1 MPLYC
6 DSELYSVVREEH
18 LIHSDFFLRYLEFRE
33 EAEPSALI
41 LTCLSGGEVC
51 REVRYSAS
59 EIAARFA
66 YGRQELPRYRDSS
79 LGRILGLAYRP
90 ETAFLHEHFAFFA
103 SAPVDALHISA
114 DCGGRR
120 LEKDVRVIPYQS
132 PNRYRFPLRGTV
144 LVTDTYPSVNSHRW
158 CRNSE
163 YAFDAGRFDGT
174 LLHSRIAGAPVYAAC
189 GGVVEEAFDGL
200 EDTDTCLELVEQQ
213 YGEGFCRKRKLP
225 VLSGIVPGVMAQTGM
240 ETAEILKGII
250 HETRPDLVI
259 AIDAL
264 AARSIRRLGT
274 TIQLTDTGIH
284 PGSGVGNHRNSLTKE
299 SLGVPVLA
307 IGVPTVVGTAAI
319 VYDTVD
325 TMIQTLN
332 RHVSTRGM
340 GNMMESMTA
349 EEQYALICELLEPEF
364 GSLYVT
370 PPDIDERIGR
380 LSFTVSEGIHEALY
394 Q

>member
-213 YGEGFCRKRKLP
+213 YGEGVRIDGNH
-225 VLSGIVPGVMAQTGM
+225 VLFRHEGDELSLYAHLQKGSVAVQTGQTVRAGQRIGRVGSSGSSWVPHLHFHVM
-240 ETAEILKGII
+240 LRGI
-250 HETRPDLVI
+250 EGP
-259 AIDAL
+259 
-264 AARSIRRLGT
+264 
-274 TIQLTDTGIH
+274 
-284 PGSGVGNHRNSLTKE
+284 
-299 SLGVPVLA
+299 GVPVKFENLRT
-307 IGVPTVVGTAAI
+307 ILGEPCMLE
-319 VYDTVD
+319 DTVN
-325 TMIQTLN
+325 LV
-332 RHVSTRGM
+332 R
-340 GNMMESMTA
+340 A
-349 EEQYALICELLEPEF
+349 E
-364 GSLYVT
+364 
-370 PPDIDERIGR
+370 
-380 LSFTVSEGIHEALY
+380 
-394 Q
+394 